1 MLLREPQSPNCLGMY
16 LLEVICTC
24 NLYLHK
30 SGCFVHQPSR
40 PQHQLASSVFRV
52 REPGLGSVLLLGGR
66 SRHLGVQKS
75 VLTTIIIHVGCVQ
88 YIYFT

>member
-1 MLLREPQSPNCLGMY
+1 MLLRGPQGPNYLPSMY
-16 LLEVICTC
+16 WRFQVIW

-30 SGCFVHQPSR
+30 SGCFVHEPSR
-40 PQHQLASSVFRV
+40 PEPQLASSVFRV

-75 VLTTIIIHVGCVQ
+75 ALTTIITHVGCVQ